1 MHQSF
6 VRCDRAET
14 GESSKDLLSQ
24 LERLYAGLGP
34 SSSDPLRQEVL
45 AAGLEVSRIWFDGDL
60 DKRRHFLHT
69 GYHEVEK
76 MTNSLII
83 KW

>member
-1 MHQSF
+1 VQQSL

-14 GESSKDLLSQ
+14 GESPKGLLSQ
-24 LERLYAGLGP
+24 LESLYAGLGP
-34 SSSDPLRQEVL
+34 GSSAPARQEEL
-45 AAGLEVSRIWFDGDL
+45 AAGLEVSRRWFDGDL